1 MMNIIAIKNSA
12 VDAVKG
18 LFKTGFFHIVGAG
31 SLNKALS
38 VLLGIILVRVL
49 SKADY
54 GSYAYAYNIVS
65 FFILFNGFG
74 VTSAVLQICSET
86 YNDKNRAD
94 ANFAYAYKAG
104 ILVDCFMA
112 AAILLAAIAVPLA
125 IQGSNNLLAL
135 YCLYPLLMLLYEM
148 KLMQLRVNLKNKE
161 YAFAT
166 NVQTCLLV
174 VFSILG
180 AFLFQA
186 AGLVV
191 GQGVAFLLAY
201 VFLCWKFPFRR
212 TTRLKLDGPGKK
224 DFWGIAGISAFNN
237 GIGQALTLIGTFLVG
252 LFSMSDELVANYQ
265 VATLVPFGLLFIP
278 VMIMTYCYPYFAR
291 HKDDRM
297 WTLRN
302 YAKVIGGSLVG
313 MATISLLICF
323 LTEPIVVI
331 LFGQQ
336 YLDIVPIIR
345 LLMAGFF
352 VTAALRI
359 PTGNLLVTQRKL
371 LFNTYVGVASIVICA
386 ISSYLLIPLHGMI
399 GAAIAYDLTM
409 FFGAVCN
416 VPFYLLTVS
425 KIKIMKRP

>member
-1 MMNIIAIKNSA
+1 MIDIATIKNNA

-18 LFKTGFFHIVGAG
+18 LFRTGFFHIVGAG

-74 VTSAVLQICSET
+74 VTSAVLQICSEAHK
-86 YNDKNRAD
+86 NRNRAD
-94 ANFAYAYKAG
+94 ANFTYAYKAG
-104 ILVDCFMA
+104 VLVDCFMA
-112 AAILLAAIAVPLA
+112 VAILIAAIAIPLA
-125 IQGSNNLLAL
+125 IQGSNKLLAL

-148 KLMQLRVNLKNKE
+148 KLMQLRVNLMNKE

-174 VFSILG
+174 GFSILG
-180 AFLFQA
+180 AFCFQA
-186 AGLVV
+186 AGLVI
-191 GQGVAFLLAY
+191 GQGVALLLAY
-201 VFLCWKFPFRR
+201 VFLCWKHPFRR
-212 TTRLKLDGPGKK
+212 TDELKLDGAEKK
-224 DFWGIAGISAFNN
+224 DFWGIASVSAFNN

-252 LFSMSDELVANYQ
+252 FFSMSDELVANYQ

-291 HKDDRM
+291 HRDDRT
-297 WTLRN
+297 WTLCN

-313 MATISLLICF
+313 MAIISLLVC
-323 LTEPIVVI
+323 LLAEPIVVV
-331 LFGQQ
+331 LFGHQ
-336 YLDIVPIIR
+336 YLDIVPVLR

-371 LFNTYVGVASIVICA
+371 LFNTCVGVASIVICVV
-386 ISSYLLIPLHGMI
+386 SSYILIPSHGMV
-399 GAAIAYDLTM
+399 GAAIAYDVTM
-409 FFGAVCN
+409 LFGAVCN
-416 VPFYLLTVS
+416 VPFYLWAVS
-425 KIKIMKRP
+425 KIKKRQ